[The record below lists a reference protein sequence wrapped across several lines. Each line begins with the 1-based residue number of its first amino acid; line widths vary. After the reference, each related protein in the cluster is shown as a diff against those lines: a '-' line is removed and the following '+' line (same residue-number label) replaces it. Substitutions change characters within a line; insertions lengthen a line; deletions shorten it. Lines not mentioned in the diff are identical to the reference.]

1 MKLPKWFKSASEN
14 DVYAPWLVIPSLVI
28 IIALIILFGFFTY
41 KLHKLSQYQTSLPPV
56 GLNIE
61 ATPAKEVKLQPRID
75 KPIKSPTVK
84 VYPAAVKNAIKLP
97 EVVQDNPAL
106 DVIASNQIPADDHP
120 RTITTLINTDTGESQ
135 TYVRRDPLPW
145 LAWNTQGEAGLYMG
159 IKNGTPAARLE
170 ARQGFVQVKA
180 LHFGVIGSIDQ
191 PLSGQQ
197 NTDYFI
203 GAGVWARW

>member
-1 MKLPKWFKSASEN
+1 MKLPESIKPISDF
-14 DVYAPWLVIPSLVI
+14 YGPWLFKFMVVACIALLI
-28 IIALIILFGFFTY
+28 IISLIGYQLY
-41 KLHKLSQYQTSLPPV
+41 KLSQHQTPVAPV

-61 ATPAKEVKLQPRID
+61 ATPAKEVKLTPRID

-97 EVVQDNPAL
+97 EVVQDNTAL